1 MTGHQIATGLIILL
15 GGLMLIAAYS
25 DLRSRTVSNGLNAAI
40 ALLAIPFW
48 ISLGLP
54 MWPAIAQQIGVALLV
69 FAIFAG
75 VFYIGAMGGG
85 DVKMIA
91 ALALW
96 LPAGL
101 LLQFIMV
108 MSLVGAALTII
119 IVTYHKLS
127 KTQLNQGV
135 PYAVAISA
143 AGLWAVHQQ
152 YINQFS

>member
-1 MTGHQIATGLIILL
+1 MNGHNIATGLSVLL
-15 GGLMLIAAYS
+15 AALMLIAAYS

-48 ISLGLP
+48 MSLGLP
-54 MWPAIAQQIGVALLV
+54 LWPAIAQQIGVAFVV

-75 VFYIGAMGGG
+75 VFYVGAMGGG

-91 ALALW
+91 ALSLW

-108 MSLVGAALTII
+108 MSLVGAALTIMF
-119 IVTYHKLS
+119 VTYHKLS
-127 KTQLNQGV
+127 KTQLNQGI

-143 AGLWAVHQQ
+143 AGIWAVHQQ